1 MNPIFVSS
9 VQKELAAERIA
20 IRDFI
25 RKDALLRDYFKVFLF
40 EDLPASDRRPDGLYL
55 EQVASS
61 AIYLGILG
69 DDYGSE
75 DAKGISPTEREFDQA
90 SADAIYRLIFVKG
103 SDDSKR
109 HPKMK
114 ALVGKASRQLTRRRF
129 DSIEELIHE
138 RIYPSLVDYLKWK
151 GILRGT
157 VTEFEPLPDLTAAD
171 IHEEKLRWFLARA
184 QEARG
189 YRFGPSTPTM
199 DALTHLDL
207 LNESRITHAA
217 LLLFG
222 KRPQIP
228 LPSSEVKCLHFHGT
242 EAVKPI
248 PDYQIFKGNVFE
260 LIDQAVDYVMA
271 KLARRVGVRD
281 AGPDNAV
288 SYEIPRAAVSE
299 IIVNAIA
306 HRDYQSDA
314 SVQIYVFS
322 DRVEVWN
329 PGELPPTLT
338 PAKLRLTHASI
349 PRNKRISEA
358 LFLANYIDKVGTG
371 TLDVIAKCREAGL
384 PEPEFL
390 QNGDQFTVRIWRD
403 WLTPAF
409 LDRLG
414 LNERQQQAITF
425 VRENGRINNTELR
438 KLTGASAPT
447 SKRDLEELAKLG
459 IFEVFGGGRS
469 TAYRLCANRVIFGS
483 IGSSE
488 PAINPTIAP

>member
-1 MNPIFVSS
+1 MNWIFVSS

-20 IRDFI
+20 IRNFI
-25 RKDALLRDYFKVFLF
+25 GKDALLRDYFKVFLF
-40 EDLPASDRRPDGLYL
+40 EDLPASDRSADDLYL
-55 EQVASS
+55 EQVSKS
-61 AIYLGILG
+61 AIYLGVFG
-69 DDYGSE
+69 NDYGSE
-75 DAKGISPTEREFDQA
+75 DAVGVSPTEREFDQA
-90 SADAIYRLIFVKG
+90 TAASIYRLIFVKG

-114 ALVGKASRQLTRRRF
+114 AFVGKASRQLTRRRF
-129 DSIEELIHE
+129 DTIEELLRE

-189 YRFGPSTPTM
+189 YRFGPTTPTM

-222 KRPQIP
+222 KRPQIA

-248 PDYQIFKGNVFE
+248 PDYQIFKGNVFD

-281 AGPDNAV
+281 SGPDNTV

-338 PAKLRLTHASI
+338 PAKLRQTHASI

-384 PEPEFL
+384 PEPEFR
-390 QNGDQFTVRIWRD
+390 QDGDQFTVRIWRD
-403 WLTPAF
+403 WLTPA
-409 LDRLG
+409 LMDQVG
-414 LNERQQQAITF
+414 LNERQRTAIAF
-425 VRENGRINNTELR
+425 LRENGRITNADYQGL
-438 KLTGASAPT
+438 AAIT
-447 SKRDLEELAKLG
+447 SKTAARDLEELVQKIILTRMG
-459 IFEVFGGGRS
+459 ERRGTYYVFATRS
-469 TAYRLCANRVIFGS
+469 
-483 IGSSE
+483 
-488 PAINPTIAP
+488 